1 MKKLILLAAI
11 VILSGCAS
19 IKPTQRAIYTD
30 FADYRAYS
38 EIGFLIT
45 PNAYSGEFES
55 LGEIAIHI
63 VPAIKMFPEE
73 GEEYD
78 GRGRYIDYEN
88 IKRQDLIDIVVK
100 EAIEKGANA
109 ITDFA
114 ITSKEITKGDAMG
127 QFCSGFEY
135 WITGFCI
142 KRK

>member
-63 VPAIKMFPEE
+63 IPAITKTTEKYM
-73 GEEYD
+73 GEDWNFY
-78 GRGRYIDYEN
+78 DYEV
-88 IKRQDLIDIVVK
+88 IKRQELIDIAVK
-100 EAIEKGANA
+100 EAIDRGADA

-114 ITSKEITKGDAMG
+114 ITSKEIIKGDGMG
-127 QFCSGFEY
+127 KVCSGYEY